1 LLPVII
7 AIMLID
13 EIEVIFKGGDGG
25 NGKVSFGKMAKSGP
39 DGGNGGNGG
48 DLYLEASSDLTL
60 LNQFSA
66 KNKFQAEDGIPGGSD
81 KMSGHNG
88 SDIVIFIPTGT
99 NIKDLDSREQWNL
112 EKNHERIC
120 LCRGGRGG
128 RGNWVFRGPTN
139 TTPMYAQSGEKGK
152 TRHLLLTLKYIAD
165 LGLIGLPNAGKSSLL
180 KELTNANPKIAN
192 YAFTTVSPNL
202 GVMEDGKIISDIPGL
217 IEGAHIGKG
226 LGIKFLKHIEK
237 ARLLLHCLS
246 AESKDLLK
254 DYEAVR
260 NELGSYNK
268 LLLEK
273 EEIILLT
280 KSDLVT
286 PEELKIKIEE
296 LSKLKKTVIPLS
308 IHDYESLE
316 ALKKALSE

>member
-1 LLPVII
+1 
-7 AIMLID
+7 MLID
-13 EIEVIFKGGDGG
+13 EIEVNFKGGDGG
-25 NGKVSFGKMAKSGP
+25 NGKVSFGKIARSGP
-39 DGGNGGNGG
+39 DGGNGGDGG

-66 KNKFQAEDGIPGGSD
+66 KNKFQAENGGDGD
-81 KMSGHNG
+81 KKKMSGLNG
-88 SDIVIFIPTGT
+88 ENITILVPTGT
-99 NIKDLDSREQWNL
+99 NIKDLDTGEEWNL
-112 EKNHERIC
+112 EIPHEKLL
-120 LCRGGRGG
+120 LCKGGRGG
-128 RGNWVFRGPTN
+128 RGNWVFRSPTN
-139 TTPMYAQSGEKGK
+139 TTPRYAQSGERGK
-152 TRHLLLTLKYIAD
+152 NRNLKLTLKFIAD

-217 IEGAHIGKG
+217 IEGAHEGKG

-237 ARLLLHCLS
+237 ARLLLHCIS
-246 AESKDLLK
+246 SESSDVLK

-260 NELGSYNK
+260 KELGSYNK
-268 LLLEK
+268 LLLDK

-286 PEELKIKIEE
+286 PIELKKKIKE
-296 LSKLKKTVIPLS
+296 LSKLLRIIIPVS
-308 IHDYESLE
+308 VHDYESLE
-316 ALKKALSE
+316 VLKKALR

>member
-1 LLPVII
+1 
-7 AIMLID
+7 MLID
-13 EIEVIFKGGDGG
+13 EIEVNFKGGDGG

-39 DGGNGGNGG
+39 DGGNGGDGG

-66 KNKFQAEDGIPGGSD
+66 KNEFQAQDGEPGGQD

-88 SDIVIFIPTGT
+88 SDILIFVPTGT
-99 NIKDLDSREQWNL
+99 NIKDLDSREEWNL
-112 EKNHERIC
+112 EKAHEKIL
-120 LCRGGRGG
+120 LCKGGRGG
-128 RGNWVFRGPTN
+128 RGNWVFRSPSN
-139 TTPMYAQSGEKGK
+139 TTPMYAQSGERGK
-152 TRHLLLTLKYIAD
+152 NRHLLLTLKFIAD

-217 IEGAHIGKG
+217 IEGAHEGKG

-237 ARLLLHCLS
+237 ARLLLHCIS
-246 AESKDLLK
+246 SESNDVLK

-260 NELGSYNK
+260 SELGSYNK

-280 KSDLVT
+280 KSDLLT
-286 PEELKIKIEE
+286 PSELKNKLEE
-296 LSKLKKTVIPLS
+296 LSKIKRTVIPLS

-316 ALKKALSE
+316 TLKKVLI

>member
-1 LLPVII
+1 
-7 AIMLID
+7 MLID
-13 EIEVIFKGGDGG
+13 EIEVNFKGGDGG

-66 KNKFQAEDGIPGGSD
+66 KFKFQAEDGIPGGSD
-81 KMSGHNG
+81 KMAGHNG
-88 SDIVIFIPTGT
+88 EDITILVPTGT
-99 NIKDLDSREQWNL
+99 NIKDLDTLEEWNL
-112 EKNHERIC
+112 EKTHEKIL
-120 LCRGGRGG
+120 LCKGGKGG
-128 RGNWVFRGPTN
+128 KGNWVFRGPTN
-139 TTPMYAQSGEKGK
+139 TTPRYAQSGEKGVN
-152 TRHLLLTLKYIAD
+152 RHLKLTLKFIAD

-217 IEGAHIGKG
+217 IEGAHKGKG

-237 ARLLLHCLS
+237 ARLLLHCIS
-246 AESKDLLK
+246 AESQNVLE
-254 DYEAVR
+254 DYEAIR

-268 LLLEK
+268 LLLGK

-286 PEELKIKIEE
+286 QAEVKKKMKE
-296 LSKLKKTVIPLS
+296 LSKLEKMIMAVS
-308 IHDYESLE
+308 VHDYESLE
-316 ALKKALSE
+316 FLKKALK

>member
-1 LLPVII
+1 MPT
-7 AIMLID
+7 MLID
-13 EIEVIFKGGDGG
+13 EVEVNFKGGDGG

-39 DGGNGGNGG
+39 DGGNGGDGG
-48 DLYLEASSDLTL
+48 DLFVEASSDLTL

-66 KNKFQAEDGIPGGSD
+66 KSNFQAEDGIPGGSD

-88 SDIVIFIPTGT
+88 SDIIIFVPTGT
-99 NIKDLDSREQWNL
+99 NIKDLDSGEEWNL
-112 EKNHERIC
+112 EKPHEKIL
-120 LCRGGRGG
+120 LCKGGKGG
-128 RGNWVFRGPTN
+128 KGNWVFRGPTN
-139 TTPMYAQSGEKGK
+139 TTPRYAQSGERGVN
-152 TRHLLLTLKYIAD
+152 RHLKLTLKFIAD

-180 KELTNANPKIAN
+180 KELTHANPKIAN

-202 GVMEDGKIISDIPGL
+202 GVMENGKIISDIPGL
-217 IEGAHIGKG
+217 IEGAHEGKG

-237 ARLLLHCLS
+237 ARLLLHCIS
-246 AESKDLLK
+246 SESKDVLK

-286 PEELKIKIEE
+286 QVELKKKIKE
-296 LSKLKKTVIPLS
+296 LSKLERIIKTVS
-308 IHDYESLE
+308 VHDYESLE
-316 ALKKALSE
+316 SLKKVLI